1 MQPHSSSAP
10 RILLRPHLKW
20 WTVSHDNPPLSFR
33 LRKPCSS
40 SLRRKSAKKLPLLYS
55 EAFPRENVNVFF
67 RITKQHLQNHPVLN
81 VTLPDV
87 STRFSDFRNA
97 CLPGLGPRIDH
108 LNGNRRRL
116 PPYTQRSLKRKV

>member
-67 RITKQHLQNHPVLN
+67 RITKQHLQNNPVRS
-81 VTLPDV
+81 VALPCV
-87 STRFSDFRNA
+87 RHHILGFPQRLSARSWPSDW
-97 CLPGLGPRIDH
+97 
-108 LNGNRRRL
+108 
-116 PPYTQRSLKRKV
+116 PPQRE